1 MIEVIFASD
10 RNTSMEKK
18 AKRRGDKIKDLS
30 TEEKIK
36 VAARRIFT
44 QKGYAATRTRDIAKE
59 SGINLALLN
68 YYFRSKENLF
78 DMVILENFGQ
88 FITGVKVL
96 LNEKTTTLE
105 QKIEGIADLYITKL
119 LANPDLPLF
128 ILNEMRSNPKTLKSR
143 GFTKDMLRDSYFMK
157 QLMEEFARQ
166 KKPMAHP
173 IHFVMNIFSM
183 TVFPFV
189 ASPLLKEVG
198 GLSEHE
204 FIALME
210 ERRKLI
216 PVWIKKLLL
225 K

>member
-1 MIEVIFASD
+1 
-10 RNTSMEKK
+10 MEKK
-18 AKRRGDKIKDLS
+18 AKVRGNKTKDVS

-36 VAARRIFT
+36 TAARKIFT
-44 QKGYAATRTRDIAKE
+44 KKGYAATRTRDIAKE
-59 SGINLALLN
+59 AGINLALLN

-88 FITGVKVL
+88 FIIGVKTL

-119 LANPDLPLF
+119 LSNPDLPLF

-166 KKPMAHP
+166 KKPMPHP

-183 TVFPFV
+183 TIFPFV

-198 GLSEHE
+198 GLGEHE

-210 ERRKLI
+210 ERRKWI
-216 PVWIKKLLL
+216 PVWIKKLL
-225 K
+225 